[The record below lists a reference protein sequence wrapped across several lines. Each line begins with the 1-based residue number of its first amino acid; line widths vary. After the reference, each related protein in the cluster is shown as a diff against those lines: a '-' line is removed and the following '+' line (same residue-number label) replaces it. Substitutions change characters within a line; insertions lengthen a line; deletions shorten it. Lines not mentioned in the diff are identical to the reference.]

1 MSMHSAGWRVRLKQS
16 RIGAAQKCPFVI
28 SLLLSDLQSLLP
40 HVTSQCVATSSA
52 SKLHMFPCVRLGSR
66 NWHQDAGYHHG
77 HKLLAVVEKLFCE
90 MERAVAE
97 EFVLF

>member
-1 MSMHSAGWRVRLKQS
+1 MQAGGFALSNHVSVQHRNAR
-16 RIGAAQKCPFVI
+16 FVI

-66 NWHQDAGYHHG
+66 NWHQDAGYHQG
-77 HKLLAVVEKLFCE
+77 HKLLAIVEKLFCE
-90 MERAVAE
+90 MERAVVE